1 MMTFFP
7 TPYKNEVLYSIL
19 ARYHLRSGNTSYK
32 ATMTD
37 LYGDYDVTA
46 VMDLPANINRLI
58 KNMPTGNKYTVEYII
73 NNHTLYPLYASFLP
87 LERAEKVFN
96 SMVKSNGGDIYSRA
110 GLMASSIT
118 MNRYFKF
125 CPQCMK
131 EDLENYGEYYWHRIH
146 QVPCITLCPTHKCFL
161 CESEV
166 EVRGFNKYEYKI
178 STINNCPNKNINI
191 SIDDKTVQKLLAIG
205 ENIEL
210 LLNNKDRFNHK
221 TSEWFKLQYI
231 NYLKDKGLANINGN
245 IYMKEFLKCFVDY
258 YGDNFLKLM
267 QSSVDI
273 NNECNWLSDM
283 VRNKNKTSHVIRH
296 LLLVQF
302 LGVSLEDLFYSK
314 YEFKPFGYGPW
325 LCFNKA
331 TEHYH
336 QPVVED
342 LKIKYDSEYKI
353 PIGTFTCKCGFVY
366 TRRGTNNSEGDSYS
380 FSRIKEFGH
389 VWEDK
394 LKELVVMNL
403 SLRETARQ
411 LGVDPATI
419 KKYTSKLFGEDSWC
433 KEDISKSL
441 TKSAENMGN
450 ASDDKRIYHRKEWL
464 KLMQQYPNKSKK
476 ELRAINAAG
485 YIWLYRNDK
494 EWLINNSPIKR
505 TTANINKRVDWE
517 ARDREILG
525 KVKTL
530 VEILLD
536 SNEKPERISIGL
548 IGKKLGINSLLEKHL
563 GKMPQTKEYI
573 QAVRESNKDFHI
585 RKIKWAI
592 SGLDKEGQEVL
603 PWKVFR
609 KAGIREEYQEELKE
623 QVYILLNEENNIHV
637 STSMYIKI

>member
-7 TPYKNEVLYSIL
+7 TPYKDEVLYSTL

-32 ATMTD
+32 ATMKD

-58 KNMPTGNKYTVEYII
+58 ENMPIGNKYTSQDII
-73 NNHTLYPLYASFLP
+73 YNHTLYPLYASFLP

-118 MNRYFKF
+118 MNRYFMF
-125 CPQCMK
+125 CPECMK
-131 EDLENYGEYYWHRIH
+131 DDLENYGEYYWHRIH
-146 QVPCITLCPTHKCFL
+146 QVPCITLCPKHKCFL

-166 EVRGFNKYEYKI
+166 GIRGFNKFEYKI
-178 STINNCPNKNINI
+178 PTINKCVNMNRNINI
-191 SIDDKTVQKLLAIG
+191 SDKEIEKLIAFG
-205 ENIEL
+205 ENIQL
-210 LLNNKDRFNHK
+210 LLENKNKFTHK
-221 TSEWFKLQYI
+221 PTEWFKLQYI
-231 NYLKDKGLANINGN
+231 NHLKRKGLANINGN

-258 YGDNFLKLM
+258 YGDNFLNLM
-267 QSSVDI
+267 QSPVDI
-273 NNECNWLSDM
+273 NNDFNWLSDM

-296 LLLVQF
+296 LLLIQF
-302 LGVSLEDLFYSK
+302 LDISLEDLFNSK

-331 TEHYH
+331 AEHYQ

-342 LKIKYDSEYKI
+342 LKINYDAEYKI

-366 TRRGTNNSEGDSYS
+366 TRRGTIDSEGDSYS

-394 LKELVVMNL
+394 LKELVVKNL
-403 SLRETARQ
+403 SLRETARR
-411 LGVDPATI
+411 LGVDPATV
-419 KKYTSKLFGEDSWC
+419 KKYAVKLGLKGSWC
-433 KEDISKSL
+433 KEDIRNNETTNKKNTQDTSS
-441 TKSAENMGN
+441 
-450 ASDDKRIYHRKEWL
+450 DKRLHYREEWS
-464 KLMQQYPNKSKK
+464 KLLQQYPDKGKK
-476 ELRAINAAG
+476 ELREINATV

-494 EWLINNSPIKR
+494 EWLNNNSPMKKS
-505 TTANINKRVDWE
+505 TVSINKRVDWE
-517 ARDREILG
+517 ARDRAILG
-525 KVKTL
+525 EVKNL
-530 VEILLD
+530 VETMLNSVD
-536 SNEKPERISIGL
+536 KPERISVGL

-563 GKMPQTKEYI
+563 SKMPQTKEYI
-573 QAVRESNKDFHI
+573 DIVKENNRDFHI

-592 SGLDKEGQEVL
+592 RKLDEEGQEIL

-623 QVYILLNEENNIHV
+623 SLNNLIKENLKNGVISNV
-637 STSMYIKI
+637 